1 MNPFNPL
8 AGAPDSDADDLALV
22 RRIQSGDRDA
32 LEALVVRHQDWVY
45 NIVVRM
51 VYHPHDAEDVTQEV
65 LIKLLTKLSTFE
77 GRSRFRTWL
86 YRIVVN
92 QVLNMKRARAEA
104 VEWTFQ
110 KYGDGLDNAPD
121 SELPDPRAVP
131 VDVQLLVDEARITC
145 SSGMLLCLSREQ
157 RIAYILGEI
166 FGVSDAIGAELLET
180 TRDNFRQKL
189 SRARRDLHN
198 FMQDKCGLVNKA
210 NPCRCAKKTQ
220 VFMEAGYVDPR
231 NLLFARPHLL
241 RVRDIA
247 SKVHDD
253 INALDMAYA
262 EIHRAHPFLPSPD
275 FVAGLRGLLEQ
286 PRYRSILGS
295 NRTGDQH

>member
-8 AGAPDSDADDLALV
+8 AGTPEDDADDLALV
-22 RRIQSGDRDA
+22 RRIEGGDRDA
-32 LEALVVRHQDWVY
+32 LEALVVRHQPWIY

-65 LIKLLTKLSTFE
+65 LIKVLTKLSTFE

-92 QVLNMKRARAEA
+92 HVLNMKRARAE
-104 VEWTFQ
+104 VPEWTFE
-110 KYGDGLDNAPD
+110 KYGEGLDRAPD
-121 SELPDPRAVP
+121 SELPDPRTVP

-157 RIAYILGEI
+157 RLAYVLGEI
-166 FGVSDAIGAELLET
+166 FGVSDAIGAELLAT
-180 TRDNFRQKL
+180 TRDNFRQRL
-189 SRARRDLHN
+189 ARARRDLHN

-220 VFMEAGYVDPR
+220 VFMEAGYVNPR
-231 NLLFARPHLL
+231 NLLFARPHVR
-241 RVRDIA
+241 RVRDMA
-247 SKVHDD
+247 PRVHDE

-262 EIHRAHPFLPSPD
+262 EIHRAHPFLPPPD
-275 FVAGLRGLLEQ
+275 VAAVLRTLLEQ
-286 PRYRSILGS
+286 PRYRSILGK
-295 NRTGDQH
+295 NREGDRP

>member
-8 AGAPDSDADDLALV
+8 ADAPEDDADDVTLV
-22 RRIQSGDRDA
+22 RRIEGGDRDA
-32 LEALVVRHQDWVY
+32 LEALIVRHQPWIY
-45 NIVVRM
+45 NIVLRM

-65 LIKLLTKLSTFE
+65 LIKVLTKLSTFE

-92 QVLNMKRARAEA
+92 HVLNMKRARAEA
-104 VEWTFQ
+104 GEWTFE
-110 KYGDGLDNAPD
+110 KYGAGLDNAPD
-121 SELPDPRAVP
+121 SELPDQRAVP

-157 RIAYILGEI
+157 RLAYILGEI
-166 FGVSDAIGAELLET
+166 FGVSDAVGAELFKT

-189 SRARRDLHN
+189 ARARRDLHN

-220 VFMEAGYVDPR
+220 VFMEAGYVNPR
-231 NLLFARPHLL
+231 DLLFARPHLL
-241 RVRDIA
+241 RVRDMAPRI
-247 SKVHDD
+247 HGEIDG
-253 INALDMAYA
+253 LDAAYA
-262 EIHRAHPFLPSPD
+262 EIHRAHPFLPPPD
-275 FVAGLRGLLEQ
+275 VAALIRTLLEQ
-286 PRYRSILGS
+286 PRYRSILGP
-295 NRTGDQH
+295 NRGGDQP